1 MKNLSFI
8 CSLAIIIG
16 AGFLGCDAANNK
28 ANTPITS
35 NSENGTK
42 SEISSATIKIDEPA
56 TTTASAASPSQEAT
70 AGEATAGEATAG
82 EATAG
87 EATAGDSKTEPT
99 HITVQHCLIGFKGSV
114 PGKPIRRT
122 KEEAKELAT
131 KLLEELKAG
140 ADFDEIIRKNT
151 DDSPPG
157 IYKMSN
163 FGISPD
169 ARNEVFARGEMVPA
183 FGNTGFPLQVG
194 EYGLA
199 EFDPKKSKYGWH
211 IVKRVE

>member
-1 MKNLSFI
+1 VKNLSFI
-8 CSLAIIIG
+8 CSLATIIG

-35 NSENGTK
+35 NSEIANK

-56 TTTASAASPSQEAT
+56 TTTASAASPSKEAT
-70 AGEATAGEATAG
+70 AGEATAGEATV
-82 EATAG
+82 
-87 EATAGDSKTEPT
+87 GDSKTEPT

>member
-1 MKNLSFI
+1 MKNLSII
-8 CSLAIIIG
+8 CSLATIIG
-16 AGFLGCDAANNK
+16 AGFLGCDTANNK

-35 NSENGTK
+35 SSENGTK
-42 SEISSATIKIDEPA
+42 SEISNATIKIDEPA
-56 TTTASAASPSQEAT
+56 TTTASAASPSQ
-70 AGEATAGEATAG
+70 EATAG

>member
-1 MKNLSFI
+1 MKKHLFI
-8 CSLAIIIG
+8 GTLLTLVALGLTGCEATNSTPASPAVGITITPEG
-16 AGFLGCDAANNK
+16 A
-28 ANTPITS
+28 T
-35 NSENGTK
+35 TK
-42 SEISSATIKIDEPA
+42 DEPTPEVA
-56 TTTASAASPSQEAT
+56 AADVVAGTTAESEK
-70 AGEATAGEATAG
+70 
-82 EATAG
+82 
-87 EATAGDSKTEPT
+87 KTKQPEPT

-114 PGKPIRRT
+114 PGKPISRT
-122 KEEAKELAT
+122 KEEAKKLAT
-131 KLLEELKAG
+131 KLLAELNAG
-140 ADFDEIIRKNT
+140 ADFDEIISKNT

-157 IYKMSN
+157 IYKMAN

-183 FGNTGFPLQVG
+183 FGDTGFPLEIG

>member
-8 CSLAIIIG
+8 CSLAIVIG

-56 TTTASAASPSQEAT
+56 TTTASAVSPSEEATASDAT
-70 AGEATAGEATAG
+70 AGEA
-82 EATAG
+82 
-87 EATAGDSKTEPT
+87 KTEPT

-183 FGNTGFPLQVG
+183 FGNTGFPLQIG

-199 EFDPKKSKYGWH
+199 EFDPKKSEYGWH